1 MLKKYV
7 TQKKE
12 ENLTLYWISN
22 RKGIA
27 CEVVV
32 SSDVPFLVEDAVNE
46 DLGVPSIVG
55 YESRSRLFHIVTA
68 PVEIQAPSVGE
79 RTASH
84 PKFEA

>member
-1 MLKKYV
+1 MISLCLRKYV
-7 TQKKE
+7 TKKG

-46 DLGVPSIVG
+46 DLGVPSIVW

-68 PVEIQAPSVGE
+68 PVEIQAYIAYYYGLSY
-79 RTASH
+79 
-84 PKFEA
+84 